1 MAQWKLE
8 GESDYVPHHVF
19 RPQNL
24 RQNKK
29 FIVVSIAIFL
39 RKQDP
44 VNGNWII
51 NLSKEH
57 SKRKTRQSESLPV
70 PKQSDEIKT
79 KILTLKELLKNHG
92 WPEPHLLTKAR
103 LFGGCYTDILEEE
116 MKGTVA
122 SNSSSIL

>member
-1 MAQWKLE
+1 MCRIMF
-8 GESDYVPHHVF
+8 SDRRISGTLKHF
-19 RPQNL
+19 C
-24 RQNKK
+24 
-29 FIVVSIAIFL
+29 IEIFFF

-57 SKRKTRQSESLPV
+57 SKRKTRQNESLPV
-70 PKQSDEIKT
+70 PKQFDEIKT

-92 WPEPHLLTKAR
+92 WPEAHLLTKAR

-116 MKGTVA
+116 MKGSSLS
-122 SNSSSIL
+122 SN